1 VSAAAVST
9 EQQGKH
15 QDVGTFSVSSEQQ
28 GNSNEKETNKK
39 VKGLKIAA
47 HGEGSVK
54 KGKDVSTKSKS
65 SSKSKHSKKHKKKN
79 GVLNLSV
86 GFIKRIARLP
96 LKDRKEILKV
106 LKKQECKRSLLSK
119 ASNAMGNSLSI
130 SSNTSNSS
138 VNKDWENW
146 VLLHRK
152 KEAAAEDVREIG
164 RSLGVKFN
172 GDINNRFNLLSR
184 EGRKELKAKRGIVL
198 VEGDVE
204 EDGVFEEGC

>member
-1 VSAAAVST
+1 M
-9 EQQGKH
+9 
-15 QDVGTFSVSSEQQ
+15 
-28 GNSNEKETNKK
+28 
-39 VKGLKIAA
+39 
-47 HGEGSVK
+47 
-54 KGKDVSTKSKS
+54 
-65 SSKSKHSKKHKKKN
+65 
-79 GVLNLSV
+79 LNLSV

-119 ASNAMGNSLSI
+119 ASNAMGNSLY
-130 SSNTSNSS
+130 TSNSS

-184 EGRKELKAKRGIVL
+184 EGRKELKAERGILL